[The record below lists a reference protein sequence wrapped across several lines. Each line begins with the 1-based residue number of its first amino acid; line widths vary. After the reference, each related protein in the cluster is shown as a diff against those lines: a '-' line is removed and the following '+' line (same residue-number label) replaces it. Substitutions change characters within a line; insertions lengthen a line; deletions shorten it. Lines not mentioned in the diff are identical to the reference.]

1 MVFHKFLK
9 KKLPPFLLLEYKC
22 MSLFVST
29 GWGCKSTHTH
39 CVLHIVSQNQTMK
52 KHIVQQHNAG
62 IVDEKRTIHGT
73 LCPTAPPEGTDLPKL
88 PARTDPTKIAPRKP
102 VAKKGIE
109 GALVWRFETDISA
122 KIWQMRPLWNMR
134 SASQSAGANVTNG

>member
-1 MVFHKFLK
+1 M
-9 KKLPPFLLLEYKC
+9 PPFLLLEYKC

-88 PARTDPTKIAPRKP
+88 PKRCLYISWIIRRQKGNPKGLDLKAHEAYFNNDRTDESFVSYTR
-102 VAKKGIE
+102 G
-109 GALVWRFETDISA
+109 
-122 KIWQMRPLWNMR
+122 
-134 SASQSAGANVTNG
+134 ASQSLCD

>member
-1 MVFHKFLK
+1 
-9 KKLPPFLLLEYKC
+9 

-73 LCPTAPPEGTDLPKL
+73 LCPTAPPEGTDLREDRSHKNCPQK
-88 PARTDPTKIAPRKP
+88 TGG
-102 VAKKGIE
+102 KKRNRRGL
-109 GALVWRFETDISA
+109 GLKV
-122 KIWQMRPLWNMR
+122 
-134 SASQSAGANVTNG
+134 